1 MVGGSWWVWGSY
13 AGQFFRGVT
22 RLIHEELT
30 EVMQLWKG
38 TAIFSDTFH
47 SEYDDGDGDD
57 DDYY

>member
-1 MVGGSWWVWGSY
+1 MWGSY
-13 AGQFFRGVT
+13 AGQFPRGVT
-22 RLIHEELT
+22 GPINEELT

-47 SEYDDGDGDD
+47 SEYNDDDGDD